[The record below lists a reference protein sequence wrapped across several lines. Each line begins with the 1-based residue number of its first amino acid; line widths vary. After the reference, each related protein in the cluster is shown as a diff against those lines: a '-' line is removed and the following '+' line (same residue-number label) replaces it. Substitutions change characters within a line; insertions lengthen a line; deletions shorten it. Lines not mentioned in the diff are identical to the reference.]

1 MGSGSCGDTL
11 ACYATGRV
19 NTMQVV
25 KDALWIVVLL
35 LFAVCELRYLGA
47 I

>member
-1 MGSGSCGDTL
+1 MN
-11 ACYATGRV
+11 AVQMAKEV
-19 NTMQVV
+19 
-25 KDALWIVVLL
+25 LWVVVLL